1 MKKKKLKKKLKQ
13 LKRQIEEE
21 KRREINLSNWT
32 MAKVDELKKITNEIK
47 VDLKAEEYKEKD
59 NRINILWEW
68 MQRSGIDFHDWGK
81 TPVYAEEVVYTEDIQ
96 RQINEINNRLRVL
109 DARTRTDY
117 TQFSSKEFQSLD
129 IGHCKS
135 VLNRMISKGATR
147 DEIKTVVDIFNK
159 YVFEEKVM
167 EVPTNGN

>member
-13 LKRQIEEE
+13 LERRIEEE

-32 MAKVDELKKITNEIK
+32 MAKIDELKKITNEIK

-68 MQRSGIDFHDWGK
+68 LQRSGIDFHDWGK

-96 RQINEINNRLRVL
+96 RQINEINNRLGIL
-109 DARTRTDY
+109 DRRTRTDY
-117 TQFSSKEFQSLD
+117 NE
-129 IGHCKS
+129 
-135 VLNRMISKGATR
+135 MAP
-147 DEIKTVVDIFNK
+147 KT
-159 YVFEEKVM
+159 EEKTCDTCDYHGLSGCGTQCV
-167 EVPTNGN
+167 ECPANNKKEDSKNGN